1 MQRVGAG
8 PKGGEAYVD
17 YAHTPDGLRTVL
29 MALRPHA
36 EGRLIV
42 VFGAGGDRDRGKRPQ
57 MGAIAAELADI
68 AIVTDDNPRTEVP
81 AAIRAEIRA
90 GAAGLR
96 EIGDRREAIRAAAA
110 MLRKGDVLVVAG
122 KGHERE
128 QIIGAVIHPFDDVA
142 EIAAALGLEAAHG

>member
-1 MQRVGAG
+1 
-8 PKGGEAYVD
+8 
-17 YAHTPDGLRTVL
+17 
-29 MALRPHA
+29 
-36 EGRLIV
+36 
-42 VFGAGGDRDRGKRPQ
+42 
-57 MGAIAAELADI
+57 MGAIAGELADI